1 MHAPTRPDR
10 ELPVAVSCTII
21 AKNEADRIGRCIESV
36 RGIAREVVVIDSGS
50 TDDTVALAERLGA
63 VCRFNPWTGYGQQ
76 KRFAE
81 DAAAHDW
88 VLNLDADEWLP
99 EPVRAELI
107 DLLSRPIPPEIHG
120 FAFTIKHV
128 YPERERPRP
137 LADYHTYVRL
147 YDKTRCRFPESS
159 VFDEIKLAPPHRGR
173 IRAPIYHQSIRSL
186 GHLIEKNAAYFRMQ
200 AREISK
206 PRLPTLL
213 RICVEPLTI
222 FLKYYLVRR
231 HITGGLYGFLV
242 ASTIA
247 GLRTYRLALFL
258 KGRKGR

>member
-1 MHAPTRPDR
+1 MDAPTQPDR
-10 ELPVAVSCTII
+10 ALPVAVSCTII
-21 AKNEADRIGRCIESV
+21 AQNEADRIVRCIESV
-36 RGIAREVVVIDSGS
+36 KGIAREIVVIDSGS
-50 TDDTVALAERLGA
+50 TDETVALAERHGA
-63 VCRFNPWTGYGQQ
+63 VCHFNPWTGYGQQ

-81 DAAAHDW
+81 DKARHDW

-120 FAFTIKHV
+120 FAFTISHV
-128 YPERERPRP
+128 YPGHARPRP

-159 VFDEIKLAPPHRGR
+159 VFDEIKLAPEHRGR
-173 IRAPIYHQSIRSL
+173 VRAPVYHQSIRSL
-186 GHLIEKNAAYFRMQ
+186 GHLIAKNKAYFRLQ
-200 AREISK
+200 AREVRK

-213 RICVEPLTI
+213 RIFVEPVTT

-231 HITGGLYGFLV
+231 HITGGVYGFLV

-258 KGRKGR
+258 KGRREP